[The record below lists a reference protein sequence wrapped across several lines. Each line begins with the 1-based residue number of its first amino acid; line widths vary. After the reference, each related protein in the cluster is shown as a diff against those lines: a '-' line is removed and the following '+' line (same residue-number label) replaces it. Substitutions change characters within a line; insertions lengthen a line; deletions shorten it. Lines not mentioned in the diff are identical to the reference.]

1 VKDAKRRQE
10 ASTKGESEDGGAPGA
25 GPDRAPNRFIFIGG
39 VPVFDYMIAPAMD
52 EISRATAN
60 KVLTIG
66 ARMLLPV
73 GTIFQFTARDSR
85 EPVWINPMANA
96 ELQSLQDELYY
107 AMDFGGKLPEGE
119 EFTLCAPKEQIFRE
133 LNQRFPKILGS
144 PDDLKVV
151 EVAAPVEI
159 RVGGNNRNIIDE
171 IQALYESPEL
181 AEQAT
186 GIAFEHYFFA
196 DVNHPNFGM
205 VREEYAS
212 WGVSIGSAEE
222 MHVPGLVPRMGYVL
236 TVTGGD
242 GRALDRI
249 ILANR
254 TNEETI
260 PVDQLSRRYFDLEY
274 RLRRD
279 EQFVDTHLV
288 VNSLTN
294 QEEIRFVARLLKTAY
309 ASGVATYLCPTLT
322 LLKGI
327 DRLIEERYYAVEK
340 ERFYQYRK
348 DFVYSAL
355 LPYIQYLI
363 LNRDELAM
371 LDALVAKKGID
382 ATATFVAHEMNRG
395 HRGEAGE
402 GGKVIVTGGSKGAR
416 YTERLS
422 PERALRFWKKASLH
436 SGKTVRFAERRV
448 VCGDDYVTHLTSTLG
463 AGDVF
468 AGVFIGLTALG
479 WDGGHA
485 LRAATLGA
493 QHFIQ
498 HRTKPMV
505 RDMTAMDETHIRL
518 GTETELVDVI
528 SHHVAES
535 GDPTRYG
542 TIADTVITITTTQ
555 IQHPFR
561 EILALAQSFA
571 RGKSR

>member
-1 VKDAKRRQE
+1 VKGSNRSKGGSGQGSAARPE
-10 ASTKGESEDGGAPGA
+10 AGI
-25 GPDRAPNRFIFIGG
+25 GPEERAARRFIFIGG
-39 VPVFDYMIAPAMD
+39 VPVYDYMVSPTMEEIAA
-52 EISRATAN
+52 ATAN
-60 KVLTIG
+60 KVLIIG
-66 ARMLLPV
+66 GRMLLPV
-73 GTIFQFTARDSR
+73 GTIFRFTVEGAP
-85 EPVWINPMANA
+85 EPVFIHPMANA
-96 ELQSLQDELYY
+96 ELQSLQEELYY

-119 EFTLCAPKEQIFRE
+119 EFTLCTTQEQIFRE
-133 LNQRFPKILGS
+133 LNQRFPKIVGS
-144 PDDLKVV
+144 PADLKVV
-151 EVAAPVEI
+151 HVAAPVEI

-171 IQALYESPEL
+171 IQTLYDSPEL

-186 GIAFEHYFFA
+186 GIEFEHHFFA
-196 DVNHPNFGM
+196 DTDHPNFRM
-205 VREEYAS
+205 VREQYAA
-212 WGVSIGSAEE
+212 WGVAIGTQEE
-222 MHVPGLVPRMGYVL
+222 MHVSGLVPRTGYVL
-236 TVTGGD
+236 TVTGED
-242 GRALDRI
+242 GRPLDRI

-260 PVDQLSRRYFDLEY
+260 PVERLSQRYFDLEY

-294 QEEIRFVARLLKTAY
+294 HEELRFVARLIKTAY
-309 ASGVATYLCPTLT
+309 AAGVATYLCPTLT

-327 DRLIEERYYAVEK
+327 DRLIEEKYYAVEK
-340 ERFYQYRK
+340 EHFYQYRK
-348 DFVYSAL
+348 EFVYTAL

-371 LDALVAKKGID
+371 LDPLVAKKGID
-382 ATATFVAHEMNRG
+382 ATASFVAHEMNRG
-395 HRGEAGE
+395 HRGEVSD

-422 PERALRFWKKASLH
+422 PERAVRFWKKANLH

-468 AGVFIGLTALG
+468 AGIFVGLTALG

-498 HRTKPMV
+498 HRTKPMIQ
-505 RDMTAMDETHIRL
+505 DMTAMDETHIRL
-518 GTETELVDVI
+518 GTETELVDVV

-542 TIADTVITITTTQ
+542 TISDTVVTITTTQ
-555 IQHPFR
+555 IQHPFP
-561 EILALAQSFA
+561 EVLDLAQSFA
-571 RGKSR
+571 RGKSS